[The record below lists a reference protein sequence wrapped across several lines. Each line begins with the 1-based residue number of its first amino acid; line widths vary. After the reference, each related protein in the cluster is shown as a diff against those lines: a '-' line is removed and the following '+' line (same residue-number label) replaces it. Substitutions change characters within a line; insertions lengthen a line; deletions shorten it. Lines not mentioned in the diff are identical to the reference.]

1 MPFCD
6 LYHLGF
12 DCFVLH
18 LVDFIAKADLEQ
30 LIHIDRIIAK
40 PFIEWLRR
48 VRRVRQARRL
58 FLGVV
63 IKDEPA
69 N

>member
-6 LYHLGF
+6 LYCLGF
-12 DCFVLH
+12 DCFVAH
-18 LVDFIAKADLEQ
+18 LVDFVAKADLEQ
-30 LIHIDRIIAK
+30 LIQVDRIIAK

-48 VRRVRQARRL
+48 GRRVRQARRL

-69 N
+69 K